1 MTTLQT
7 YVAKCEDCG
16 HKMSKYF
23 GLLNT
28 NNLSSPTGTVS
39 GARYSSGCS
48 KCNSENITILDAGEK
63 YCKKCAT
70 RKPKLGF
77 ANPKTFSGYG
87 RFCNDCE
94 DQIPISE

>member
-48 KCNSENITILDAGEK
+48 KCNSENITILDVGQK
-63 YCKKCAT
+63 HCTKCDKK
-70 RKPKLGF
+70 KPKLDF
-77 ANPKTFSGYG
+77 SNPNTFSGYS
-87 RFCNDCE
+87 RYCIDCTG
-94 DQIPISE
+94 QFP